1 MATVAKLHSLD
12 LITLVGWLEADGL
25 VARTDTELVR
35 GLAAKGSLRD
45 KHPLVVMAERQ
56 WTATDTGRAL
66 TLDRL
71 TEWLAGRLDMRYL
84 KIDPLKIEVSSVTAT
99 MTRKYAER
107 YQVLPVA
114 VSPDA
119 VTVGVIDPFDR
130 EWEPEV
136 ERMQRRRIER
146 VLLNPEDL
154 RRYLP
159 EFYTMSRS
167 VQRAEAEGLAGTMQD
182 LEALVELGGKGE
194 LDANDSHVVSIV
206 DWLLQYAYEQRAS
219 DIHIEPRREHGR
231 VRFRID
237 GVMHDV
243 YQLPANVLS
252 PVVSRIKSLGRMDVA
267 EKRRP
272 QDGRVKTRAS
282 DGGEVELRLST
293 MPTAFGEKLV
303 MRIFDPEVL
312 LKDFEQLGF
321 SDQDQTTWDEM
332 IAAAHGVIL
341 VTGPTG
347 SGKTTTLYSTLRA
360 LAQPEV
366 NVCTV
371 EDPIELLEPSFNQ
384 MQVHHAIGL
393 DFASGVRTLLRQ
405 DPDII
410 MVGEVRD
417 GETAN
422 MAIQAALTG
431 HLVLSTLHTN
441 DAPSTLERLEDLGVP
456 RYLIN
461 NSLLGGM
468 AQRLVR
474 TLCPH
479 CKTGTEVDAVGW
491 ADLIGDA
498 ELPTPTAFSQA
509 PGCIE
514 CRNTGYQGRL
524 GIYEILRFTPEI
536 RRCIAD
542 GGAATDVRAIAV
554 GQGMRQL
561 RISGAQHVAA
571 GRTTVEE
578 VFRVVPSE

>member
-461 NSLLGGM
+461 NSLLGVM

-554 GQGMRQL
+554 GQGMRRL

>member
-1 MATVAKLHSLD
+1 MATEARAHSLD
-12 LITLVGWLEADGL
+12 LLTLVGWLEADGL
-25 VARTDTELVR
+25 VARSDTELVR
-35 GLAAKGSLRD
+35 GLFAKGSFSD
-45 KHPLVVMAERQ
+45 KHPLVVMSERN
-56 WTATDTGRAL
+56 WKAADTGRPL

-71 TEWLAGRLDMRYL
+71 TEWLAGRIDMRYV
-84 KIDPLKIEVSSVTAT
+84 KIDPLNIDVPAVTQT
-99 MTRKYAER
+99 MTHKYARR

-114 VSPDA
+114 VGADSI
-119 VTVGVIDPFDR
+119 TVGVIDPFDR
-130 EWEPEV
+130 DWEPEI
-136 ERMQRRRIER
+136 ERMQSRRIDR

-159 EFYTMSRS
+159 EFYTMSKS
-167 VQRAEAEGLAGTMQD
+167 VQRAEAEGLAGSMQS
-182 LEALVELGGKGE
+182 LEALVDIGGKGE
-194 LDANDSHVVSIV
+194 LDANDSHIVSIV
-206 DWLLQYAYEQRAS
+206 EWLLQYAYEQRAS
-219 DIHIEPRREHGR
+219 DIHIEPRRDHGR

-252 PVVSRIKSLGRMDVA
+252 PVVSRIKSLGRMDIA

-272 QDGRVKTRAS
+272 QDGRVKTRS
-282 DGGEVELRLST
+282 KDGDEVELRLST

-303 MRIFDPEVL
+303 MRIFDPTVL

-321 SDQDQTTWDEM
+321 SDEDRATWDTM
-332 IAAAHGVIL
+332 ISQPHGVIL

-360 LAQPEV
+360 LAQPQV

-393 DFASGVRTLLRQ
+393 DFAAGVRTLLRQ

-410 MVGEVRD
+410 MVGEIRD

-422 MAIQAALTG
+422 MAVQAALTG

-441 DAPSTLERLEDLGVP
+441 DAPSAVERLEDLGIP

-461 NSLLGGM
+461 NGVLGVM

-479 CKTGTEVDAVGW
+479 CKAE
-491 ADLIGDA
+491 ADLDRAGWHQLVGDTDIPAPAGVSHPIG
-498 ELPTPTAFSQA
+498 
-509 PGCIE
+509 CME

-524 GIYEILRFTPEI
+524 GIYEILRFTPAVK
-536 RRCIAD
+536 RCVAD
-542 GGAATDVRAIAV
+542 GGSATDVGAIAASE
-554 GQGMRQL
+554 GMRRL
-561 RISGAQHVAA
+561 RFSGALHVAA
-571 GRTTVEE
+571 GRTTIAE
-578 VFRVVPSE
+578 VIRVVPSD